1 MKPVSISRFPVFA
14 AMLILLT
21 AMITSVTFWE
31 PLHWRTMVMM
41 RFMRGEVPDVKLTD
55 LLGMLRPGS
64 GISLRPI
71 LEGRTVSASV
81 ESPWS
86 SVEDVTTGGLVFR
99 AQCASC
105 HGPEAH
111 GMTAPSLRGRDL
123 KHGASDWAVYRTIR
137 DGIPGTAM
145 AAKQLTDKE
154 MWQVI
159 SYLKGL
165 RAIDDASGES
175 GVASNGANDP
185 LTKYIGV
192 TYRNLADARTDDGE
206 WRMYSRTYD
215 GARFSPLT
223 QINTGN
229 VGVLRLKWI
238 RQLAMTQF
246 TNATT
251 PIVIG
256 NIMFITEPPN
266 KVLAL
271 NSETGEKLWS
281 YERELPPQ
289 ISLCCGSS
297 NRGVGVLGDLVY
309 VGTLDA
315 HLVALNARTGRVVWD
330 VEVAKAEE
338 GYSITGAP
346 LVVKDMVITGIA
358 GAEFGI
364 RGFIQAVDAHTGET
378 RWRFYSVPEPDQ
390 PGGNTWSGDA
400 WKTGGGSTWN
410 TGSFDPDLNLVYWG
424 VGNPSPVYQG
434 DGRPGN
440 NLYNNSVVALD
451 ATTGRLAWHF
461 QFTPHDEHDWDSAQV
476 PVLTTISTNGVDIP
490 VLAWANKNGFYY
502 VLDRRNGKFLKGVP
516 FVQQNWAKG
525 LDNNGQPILASA
537 AQVSSRGT
545 LTYPGVA
552 GGTNWQPPAFDPRT
566 ALFFIHALEGSSVF
580 SKSDTTKI
588 KRRPHELFVG
598 SGAKGPTTGK
608 SFIRAITAGTGE
620 QAWQYPRSVG
630 MNRRLSGLMATAG
643 GIVFGATGD
652 RALALEAA
660 TGNELWSF
668 DAGGEIYQSPIT
680 YRSGGQQIVVLI
692 AGRSILAF
700 AL

>member
-1 MKPVSISRFPVFA
+1 
-14 AMLILLT
+14 
-21 AMITSVTFWE
+21 
-31 PLHWRTMVMM
+31 
-41 RFMRGEVPDVKLTD
+41 
-55 LLGMLRPGS
+55 
-64 GISLRPI
+64 
-71 LEGRTVSASV
+71 
-81 ESPWS
+81 
-86 SVEDVTTGGLVFR
+86 
-99 AQCASC
+99 
-105 HGPEAH
+105 
-111 GMTAPSLRGRDL
+111 
-123 KHGASDWAVYRTIR
+123 
-137 DGIPGTAM
+137 
-145 AAKQLTDKE
+145 
-154 MWQVI
+154 
-159 SYLKGL
+159 
-165 RAIDDASGES
+165 
-175 GVASNGANDP
+175 
-185 LTKYIGV
+185 
-192 TYRNLADARTDDGE
+192 
-206 WRMYSRTYD
+206 
-215 GARFSPLT
+215 
-223 QINTGN
+223 
-229 VGVLRLKWI
+229 
-238 RQLAMTQF
+238 MTQF

-256 NIMFITEPPN
+256 NVMFITEPPN

-490 VLAWANKNGFYY
+490 VLAWPNRNGFYY

-516 FVQQNWAKG
+516 FVQQNWAKE
-525 LDNNGQPILASA
+525 LDNNGQPILAPASQIA
-537 AQVSSRGT
+537 PGGT
-545 LTYPGVA
+545 LTYPGFA
-552 GGTNWQPPAFDPRT
+552 GGTNWQPA
-566 ALFFIHALEGSSVF
+566 ALNPKIGAVFVASLEENSIYT
-580 SKSDTTKI
+580 KTTLTDVKL
-588 KRRPHELFVG
+588 RPHELFVG
-598 SGAKGPTTGK
+598 SGAVVQSSGH
-608 SFIRAITAGTGE
+608 SFVRALKVDTGE
-620 QAWQYPRSVG
+620 RLWQYPKLIG
-630 MNRRLSGLMATAG
+630 MKKRPSGVMATAG
-643 GIVFGATGD
+643 GLVFGGSGEKAFALDASTG
-652 RALALEAA
+652 E
-660 TGNELWSF
+660 ELWSTST
-668 DAGGEIYQSPIT
+668 GGPISQSPIT
-680 YRSGGQQIVVLI
+680 YRANGQQIVIVV
-692 AGRSILAF
+692 AGRSIIAF